1 MTDRLDDIE
10 RLLFDDLVD
19 HCIMPFPTEGT
30 YADGMAAA
38 IHHLTGEPVEQIR
51 QAAVAAAKAQ
61 EGRSGE

>member
-1 MTDRLDDIE
+1 MTGRLDEIE
-10 RLLFDDLVD
+10 QMLFNDLVD
-19 HCIMPFPTEGT
+19 HCILPFPNERT

-61 EGRSGE
+61 DAKER